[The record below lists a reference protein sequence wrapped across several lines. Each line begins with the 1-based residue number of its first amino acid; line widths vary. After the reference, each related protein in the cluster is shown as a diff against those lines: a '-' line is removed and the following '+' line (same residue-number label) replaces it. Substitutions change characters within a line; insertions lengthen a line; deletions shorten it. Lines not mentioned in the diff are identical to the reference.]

1 MGGSPPLP
9 DRDPAPHPET
19 PSPPSTLRHARG
31 RSPEPPS
38 RGAGAPRIAEVA
50 PQEPPRR
57 GPSLLSGLATT
68 LVVLAAYAGAVT
80 FLRVAAPDRPAYV
93 GEIGAGAAIAIV
105 VFFLHAFIGAS
116 ITERLQQAEE
126 LWRGMLALVALMAPS
141 FVRWILFLC
150 LGGMFTVAYHDLA
163 GWDPSPVARMRVIGA
178 VAMPAILAICSA
190 LLVERRFAR
199 GDFRLKISYPAGTN
213 LRERIELRE
222 KVERMW
228 AYENE
233 LMRESVQRMAR
244 HAGILGF
251 LASAILTACAVVLL
265 RYATTEGELRHLIAL
280 SVGAA
285 CTVSFTLNLGQILFR
300 SASNDSTAR
309 MMAWAARTLLIVSVA
324 TVFLGVA
331 LLSGPDEAKDASKG
345 YLFQGYKGAL
355 IVGVTVALLGERV
368 LRAVTERAASMLG
381 VSGTGP
387 MHVNDLAL
395 IDGMN
400 EDDLARLAEE
410 RIDSVHALAFMPTP
424 RIFFNTTYSLQR
436 ICDWQDQALL
446 IARVGRTNAQMLRE
460 QYLIRGATAARTLAR
475 EIVGASRSAAALK
488 TAPESFPD
496 GQPSLPGETDE
507 DESAK
512 LRALAKSLGFTGIN
526 QAVLGL
532 RSLCDDEEI
541 ERLEVF
547 AKSVPVW
554 KDSKIEGQLREEG
567 IRVPADVGPLSE
579 RGSARHAPPEPPPER

>member
-1 MGGSPPLP
+1 
-9 DRDPAPHPET
+9 
-19 PSPPSTLRHARG
+19 
-31 RSPEPPS
+31 
-38 RGAGAPRIAEVA
+38 V
-50 PQEPPRR
+50 
-57 GPSLLSGLATT
+57 ATT
-68 LVVLAAYAGAVT
+68 IVVLAAYAGAVL
-80 FLRVAAPDRPAYV
+80 FMRVAAPSRPEYV
-93 GEIGAGAAIAIV
+93 GEIGAGVAIAIV

-141 FVRWILFLC
+141 FVRWILFVC
-150 LGGMFTVAYHDLA
+150 LAGMFTVAYHDLA
-163 GWDPSPVARMRVIGA
+163 GWDPSSVARMRVIGA

-199 GDFRLKISYPAGTN
+199 GDFRLKISYPAGTP
-213 LRERIELRE
+213 LRERMELRE
-222 KVERMW
+222 KIERMW

-251 LASAILTACAVVLL
+251 LGSAILTACAVILL
-265 RYATTEGELRHLIAL
+265 RYATDEGELRRLIAL

-331 LLSGPDEAKDASKG
+331 LLSAPGEAKDDKG

-368 LRAVTERAASMLG
+368 LRAVTDRAASILG

-446 IARVGRTNAQMLRE
+446 IARIGRTNAQLLRE
-460 QYLIRGATAARTLAR
+460 QYLVRGAIAARTLAR
-475 EIVGASRSAAALK
+475 EIVGASRSAAALRS
-488 TAPESFPD
+488 APESLPN

-512 LRALAKSLGFTGIN
+512 LRALAKALGFTGIN

-532 RSLCDDEEI
+532 RSLCDDESI

-547 AKSVPVW
+547 AKSVPIW
-554 KDSKIEGQLREEG
+554 KDSRVEQQIREES
-567 IRVPADVGPLSE
+567 VKAPADVGPLSE
-579 RGSARHAPPEPPPER
+579 RSSLRLPPPEPPSER

>member
-1 MGGSPPLP
+1 MVL
-9 DRDPAPHPET
+9 
-19 PSPPSTLRHARG
+19 
-31 RSPEPPS
+31 
-38 RGAGAPRIAEVA
+38 
-50 PQEPPRR
+50 
-57 GPSLLSGLATT
+57 
-68 LVVLAAYAGAVT
+68 VLAAYAGAVL
-80 FLRVAAPDRPAYV
+80 FMRFGAPNRPAYI
-93 GEIGAGAAIAIV
+93 GEIGAGVAIAIV
-105 VFFLHAFIGAS
+105 VFFLHATGSVS
-116 ITERLQQAEE
+116 ISDRMQQTEE
-126 LWRGMLALVALMAPS
+126 LWRGMLGLVSLIAPS
-141 FVRWILFLC
+141 FVRCILFLC

-163 GWDPSPVARMRVIGA
+163 VWDPSPVARLRVIGA
-178 VAMPAILAICSA
+178 VAMPAILSICSA

-199 GDFRLKISYPAGTN
+199 GDFRLKIIYPAGTS
-213 LRERIELRE
+213 LRDRTDLRE
-222 KVERMW
+222 KVERLW
-228 AYENE
+228 TYENE

-251 LASAILTACAVVLL
+251 LSSAILTACAVMLL
-265 RYATTEGELRHLIAL
+265 RYAQNAGELRHLIAL

-331 LLSGPDEAKDASKG
+331 LLSGPDEARDATKG

-368 LRAVTERAASMLG
+368 LRTVTDRAASMLG
-381 VSGTGP
+381 VNSQGP
-387 MHVNDLAL
+387 MHLNDLAL
-395 IDGMN
+395 IDGIN

-460 QYLIRGATAARTLAR
+460 QYLVRGAIAARTLAR
-475 EIVGASRSAAALK
+475 EIVGASRASAWK
-488 TAPESFPD
+488 VAPESLPD
-496 GQPSLPGETDE
+496 GQPSLPGEADE
-507 DESAK
+507 DEGAK

-532 RSLCDDEEI
+532 RSLCDDEAI

-554 KDSKIEGQLREEG
+554 KDSKIEQMIREEVRG
-567 IRVPADVGPLSE
+567 SADAGPLSE
-579 RGSARHAPPEPPPER
+579 ARPSRMTPPPPPPGF